1 MKIVSLSSY
10 PVSTPQH
17 GGQRRADAIIQRAAV
32 QGVQITNLP
41 IFFAASYPGA
51 SAEEMQ
57 TALDDMHRAGL
68 AQAGLR
74 EDLHICHGLTPDHPA
89 VAAALARIRALAP
102 DALQFEQPW
111 LYPLF
116 APLLAKGGALGDLAV
131 IYSSQNIESHLLPTA
146 FHAEATDLE
155 QRLTRRADL
164 AVAVCAADAA
174 VLESWRSPG
183 QRPVVLAP
191 NGSWPPPALPSDSPR
206 PIPQDYVLFVGSAH
220 PPNAEGYWQ
229 TMGVVPGCIP
239 PTGRFVI
246 AGGVNNLLGAD
257 ARFQKFRR
265 LNAALVQNL
274 GMVSEAELSL
284 LLHHAR
290 AICLP
295 ITGGGG
301 TNLKTAEALLSLK
314 PVVAMRAAFRGF
326 EGFADLPGVYLAEDA
341 PGFRRLIRDVFT
353 GRLGSTRKA
362 SDVASLEWTS
372 ALAPLQQAYQAL
384 RQNRGAAA

>member
-1 MKIVSLSSY
+1 MKIISLSSY

-17 GGQRRADAIIQRAAV
+17 GGQRRAEAIMQCAAA

-51 SAEEMQ
+51 TAFEMQ
-57 TALDDMHRAGL
+57 TALSETDRSAL

-74 EDLHICHGLTPDHPA
+74 EDLHICQALDPDHPA
-89 VAAALARIRALAP
+89 VAAALGRIRALAP

-116 APLLAKGGALGDLAV
+116 APLLADGGEFAHMAV
-131 IYSSQNIESHLLPTA
+131 IYSSQNIESDLLPAA
-146 FHAEATDLE
+146 FHAEATALE
-155 QRLTRRADL
+155 QRLARRADL

-174 VLESWRSPG
+174 VLTDWRDAA
-183 QRPVVLAP
+183 QHPVVLAP

-229 TMGVVPGCIP
+229 TLGVVPGCIP
-239 PTGRFVI
+239 PTGRFLI

-265 LNAALVQNL
+265 LNAALVHNL
-274 GMVSEAELSL
+274 GMVSEDQLTA
-284 LLHHAR
+284 LLHHAL
-290 AICLP
+290 AITLP

-326 EGFADLPGVYLAEDA
+326 EHLADLPGVYLAEDA
-341 PGFRRLIRDVFT
+341 PGFRRLIRDAFT
-353 GRLGSTRKA
+353 GGLHSTRLA

-372 ALAPLQQAYQAL
+372 ALAPLQRAYQGL
-384 RQNRGAAA
+384 LQNRRVAT